1 MIAAPINL
9 LCFKTSFHSVEFLSL
24 ELTAPSHHAI
34 LLFIVPVLT
43 SAFPL
48 QANLRIHWIALAPQ
62 MRHWKRSMML
72 PMKRRL
78 TRLSARLPP
87 QDPPQDPPPRP
98 PRIQRSMQPS
108 AISMSCECKV
118 ASDDISIYI
127 YLHTF
132 DDFNFCSGKRGRSRS
147 SKRCEGNREPRKKGE
162 TERRR

>member
-1 MIAAPINL
+1 MGRLEIRRL
-9 LCFKTSFHSVEFLSL
+9 KGTRLETLSWKSSFHSVEFLSL
-24 ELTAPSHHAI
+24 ELKAPSHHAI
-34 LLFIVPVLT
+34 LLSMVSVLT

-62 MRHWKRSMML
+62 MRHWQRSIML

-118 ASDDISIYI
+118 ASDEISCNVLAGPTPDILLDY
-127 YLHTF
+127 
-132 DDFNFCSGKRGRSRS
+132 D
-147 SKRCEGNREPRKKGE
+147 
-162 TERRR
+162 